1 MQSTTSGK
9 GVFMHF
15 YYKASGKSVILVAR
29 NYSAVVTQSRVFN
42 YMIKVSSF
50 SCISEALVIAH

>member
-9 GVFMHF
+9 GVFTHF